1 MSKWKYNT
9 NDKIRKRKNRG
20 VIRHQITEIKM
31 SNFCQRCG
39 IEDSEHP
46 EIFDFDHQYNKK
58 ECVSNLIQQAS
69 LWYRIWDEI
78 KKCTI
83 LCANCH
89 RIKTKE
95 DRDNNVTHEV
105 IVSSQGELF

>member
-1 MSKWKYNT
+1 MSKWKYNP
-9 NDKIRKRKNRG
+9 NDKIRKRKNRR

-58 ECVSNLIQQAS
+58 ECVSNLIQHK
-69 LWYRIWDEI
+69 L
-78 KKCTI
+78 
-83 LCANCH
+83 
-89 RIKTKE
+89 
-95 DRDNNVTHEV
+95 HEYV
-105 IVSSQGELF
+105 EESRGENFKIRFSVYSRVALN

>member
-1 MSKWKYNT
+1 MSKYKYNP
-9 NDKIRKRKNRG
+9 NDKIRKRKNRM
-20 VIRHQITEIKM
+20 VVRHKITEIKM

-58 ECVSNLIQQAS
+58 ECVSNLIQQAA
-69 LWYRIWDEI
+69 LWYRVWEEI
-78 KKCTI
+78 KKCII

-89 RIKTKE
+89 RIKTTS
-95 DRDNNVTHEV
+95 DRINNITLEV
-105 IVSSQGELF
+105 IESNQTELF